1 MKRIWTVQL
10 DCGSTVPLGSL
21 CFLESGTIWAHSNQ
35 YRCVDSGAPVEKV
48 WGLAR
53 EKVGVLLGMGRV
65 SQRGAQRRITARD
78 ADATERT

>member
-1 MKRIWTVQL
+1 M
-10 DCGSTVPLGSL
+10 
-21 CFLESGTIWAHSNQ
+21 
-35 YRCVDSGAPVEKV
+35 DSEAPVEKV

-78 ADATERT
+78 SDATERT